1 VSEPTQVTDGP
12 TVAVD
17 GPGRARSR
25 TAAVLLAAAAVAL
38 EFAAFVLWLVESA
51 GPPASLALA
60 LIVSPPVTA
69 AGAWLLHLGDERG
82 TAVLAASGLLTV
94 PALVASGPTLA
105 VATPSSWLWFA
116 AAATLLLAAALAWT
130 ARDRRPWSAGPGT
143 TSPLFVVAAVAVLVG
158 TVLPT
163 TWFRPEAAPGADG
176 WWRPVLWEQGLSV
189 STFSLLLAPVVVGL
203 VLWGASAVARPV
215 GAGLV
220 GALAVTGLASAV
232 GNAWFVAGAP
242 ELWFTPYGWADLVGN
257 LVLLGFAVR
266 WWAPSPHP
274 VPADHPRT
282 G

>member
-1 VSEPTQVTDGP
+1 VSEPTEVTDGP
-12 TVAVD
+12 MLTAS

-25 TAAVLLAAAAVAL
+25 TAAVWLAAAAAVL

-51 GPPASLALA
+51 GLPASLALG

-82 TAVLAASGLLTV
+82 TAVLAAAGLLTV
-94 PALVASGPTLA
+94 PALVASGPNLTGA
-105 VATPSSWLWFA
+105 PTSSWLWFVA
-116 AAATLLLAAALAWT
+116 AGTLLLAAALAWT
-130 ARDRRPWSAGPGT
+130 GRDRGGWDQGPPT

-163 TWFRPEAAPGADG
+163 TWFRSEVAPGADG

-220 GALAVTGLASAV
+220 GALAVTGLAAAV

-242 ELWFTPYGWADLVGN
+242 DLWFTPFGWADLVGN

-266 WWAPSPHP
+266 WWAPAPHAGP
-274 VPADHPRT
+274 VDHPRT

>member
-1 VSEPTQVTDGP
+1 VSEPAQTTEP
-12 TVAVD
+12 TTV
-17 GPGRARSR
+17 PGSGRDRSR
-25 TAAVLLAAAAVAL
+25 SGAVLLAAAAAAL
-38 EFAAFVLWLVESA
+38 EFAAFVLWLIESA
-51 GPPASLALA
+51 GLPASLALG

-94 PALVASGPTLA
+94 PALVASGPDLA
-105 VATPSSWLWFA
+105 AAPTSSWLWFVA
-116 AAATLLLAAALAWT
+116 AGTLLLAAALAWT
-130 ARDRRPWSAGPGT
+130 ARDRGPWSAGPGT
-143 TSPLFVVAAVAVLVG
+143 TSPLFVVAGVAVLAG

-163 TWFRPEAAPGADG
+163 TWFRSDVAPGGDG
-176 WWRPVLWEQGLSV
+176 WWQPVLWEQGLSV

-266 WWAPSPHP
+266 WWAPA
-274 VPADHPRT
+274 PAHDRVDGPRT
-282 G
+282 T